1 MDHKQAASAIAAW
14 ARAGQGEPLPA
25 WDDLPA
31 IPLYMDQVI
40 LYLSESLRLFQ
51 PEGEPSLLTS
61 SMINNYVKNG
71 LIPHPEKKKYRKEHL
86 AGLIVLCLLK
96 QVLPI
101 PDVKALF
108 SGREMDAAAAQLGA
122 RWVVI
127 HGQPQGHGA
136 LSDEGYWRRFGELYQ
151 LGKEEGAFPAQEN
164 VRQHRSARPEF
175 IAGMARSLGE
185 DCAFVLDVKQCRMA
199 GARVEDMVGAMGPRL
214 VHVHLSDA
222 APGRPCLLPGAG
234 EEDLPGLLA
243 LLGRAGFAGTL
254 VTEVYRRNFGG
265 EEELAASLEFTKNA
279 VEGAFS

>member
-14 ARAGQGEPLPA
+14 ARAGQGNPLPA

-40 LYLSESLRLFQ
+40 LYLTESLRLFQ

-108 SGREMDAAAAQLGA
+108 SGREMDAPTYQLFRQAYAAALGETCQGLEQSCAAGDDLHQQALLLAVEAAAQRAAAQRLL
-122 RWVVI
+122 R
-127 HGQPQGHGA
+127 
-136 LSDEGYWRRFGELYQ
+136 EL
-151 LGKEEGAFPAQEN
+151 EE
-164 VRQHRSARPEF
+164 
-175 IAGMARSLGE
+175 
-185 DCAFVLDVKQCRMA
+185 
-199 GARVEDMVGAMGPRL
+199 
-214 VHVHLSDA
+214 
-222 APGRPCLLPGAG
+222 APGGKKSKAKPQPG
-234 EEDLPGLLA
+234 EKP
-243 LLGRAGFAGTL
+243 
-254 VTEVYRRNFGG
+254 
-265 EEELAASLEFTKNA
+265 
-279 VEGAFS
+279 

>member
-1 MDHKQAASAIAAW
+1 MDHTMDHKQAASAIAAW

-108 SGREMDAAAAQLGA
+108 SGREMDAAA
-122 RWVVI
+122 
-127 HGQPQGHGA
+127 
-136 LSDEGYWRRFGELYQ
+136 YQ
-151 LGKEEGAFPAQEN
+151 LF
-164 VRQHRSARPEF
+164 RQAHN
-175 IAGMARSLGE
+175 
-185 DCAFVLDVKQCRMA
+185 
-199 GARVEDMVGAMGPRL
+199 
-214 VHVHLSDA
+214 A
-222 APGRPCLLPGAG
+222 AL
-234 EEDLPGLLA
+234 
-243 LLGRAGFAGTL
+243 
-254 VTEVYRRNFGG
+254 
-265 EEELAASLEFTKNA
+265 
-279 VEGAFS
+279 

>member
-108 SGREMDAAAAQLGA
+108 SGREMDAARRSAAQRVL
-122 RWVVI
+122 R
-127 HGQPQGHGA
+127 
-136 LSDEGYWRRFGELYQ
+136 EL
-151 LGKEEGAFPAQEN
+151 EE
-164 VRQHRSARPEF
+164 
-175 IAGMARSLGE
+175 
-185 DCAFVLDVKQCRMA
+185 
-199 GARVEDMVGAMGPRL
+199 
-214 VHVHLSDA
+214 
-222 APGRPCLLPGAG
+222 APGGKKSKAKPQPG
-234 EEDLPGLLA
+234 EKP
-243 LLGRAGFAGTL
+243 
-254 VTEVYRRNFGG
+254 
-265 EEELAASLEFTKNA
+265 
-279 VEGAFS
+279 

>member
-1 MDHKQAASAIAAW
+1 MDHTMDHKQAASAIAAW

-108 SGREMDAAAAQLGA
+108 SGREMDAAA
-122 RWVVI
+122 
-127 HGQPQGHGA
+127 
-136 LSDEGYWRRFGELYQ
+136 YQ
-151 LGKEEGAFPAQEN
+151 LFRQAHNAALQETCRALETSGRHEEALQQAALLLAVEAAA
-164 VRQHRSARPEF
+164 RRSAAQRVLRELEEVPGGKKSK
-175 IAGMARSLGE
+175 AKPQPGE
-185 DCAFVLDVKQCRMA
+185 K
-199 GARVEDMVGAMGPRL
+199 P
-214 VHVHLSDA
+214 
-222 APGRPCLLPGAG
+222 
-234 EEDLPGLLA
+234 
-243 LLGRAGFAGTL
+243 
-254 VTEVYRRNFGG
+254 
-265 EEELAASLEFTKNA
+265 
-279 VEGAFS
+279 

>member
-1 MDHKQAASAIAAW
+1 MDHKQAAAAIAAW

-108 SGREMDAAAAQLGA
+108 SGREMDAAA
-122 RWVVI
+122 
-127 HGQPQGHGA
+127 
-136 LSDEGYWRRFGELYQ
+136 YQ
-151 LGKEEGAFPAQEN
+151 LF
-164 VRQHRSARPEF
+164 RQAHN
-175 IAGMARSLGE
+175 
-185 DCAFVLDVKQCRMA
+185 
-199 GARVEDMVGAMGPRL
+199 
-214 VHVHLSDA
+214 A

-254 VTEVYRRNFGG
+254 VTEVYRRSFGG

-279 VEGAFS
+279 LRAAFS

>member
-1 MDHKQAASAIAAW
+1 MDHTMDHKQAAAAIAAW
-14 ARAGQGEPLPA
+14 ARAGQGNPLPA

-108 SGREMDAAAAQLGA
+108 SGRDMDA
-122 RWVVI
+122 
-127 HGQPQGHGA
+127 PT
-136 LSDEGYWRRFGELYQ
+136 YQ
-151 LGKEEGAFPAQEN
+151 LFRQAHNAALQETCRALEN
-164 VRQHRSARPEF
+164 TCRQ
-175 IAGMARSLGE
+175 
-185 DCAFVLDVKQCRMA
+185 
-199 GARVEDMVGAMGPRL
+199 
-214 VHVHLSDA
+214 
-222 APGRPCLLPGAG
+222 
-234 EEDLPGLLA
+234 EEDLQQAALLLA
-243 LLGRAGFAGTL
+243 VEAAARRSAAQRVLRELE
-254 VTEVYRRNFGG
+254 EVPGG
-265 EEELAASLEFTKNA
+265 KKSKAKPQPGEKP
-279 VEGAFS
+279 

>member
-1 MDHKQAASAIAAW
+1 MTPGASTAMTPGVSTACLYPMETERALETLLRLGYRRFEVFLNAMEELSPPFLRGLGER
-14 ARAGQGEPLPA
+14 ARAYGASFVSVHPFTSAAESTLLFGDYPRRTREGF
-25 WDDLPA
+25 DF
-31 IPLYMDQVI
+31 YRR
-40 LYLSESLRLFQ
+40 YL
-51 PEGEPSLLTS
+51 
-61 SMINNYVKNG
+61 
-71 LIPHPEKKKYRKEHL
+71 
-86 AGLIVLCLLK
+86 
-96 QVLPI
+96 
-101 PDVKALF
+101 
-108 SGREMDAAAAQLGA
+108 AAAAQLGA

-175 IAGMARSLGE
+175 IAGMARYLGE

-199 GARVEDMVGAMGPRL
+199 GAQVEDMVGAMGPRL

-254 VTEVYRRNFGG
+254 VTEVYRRNFEG

-279 VEGAFS
+279 VRAAFS